1 MADNKDLNKENEA
14 LVKET
19 VSPENTAETAVKE
32 KEAAAEVASPKFETE
47 IKETAVSD
55 TQVYEDEEEETE
67 IVKPKKRFKKRF
79 VIIPLLLVAGG
90 AVAAKMFLFPTK
102 TLPTVVTQPV
112 ELGNIENIISISGNV
127 ASAETQVIFA
137 DIDGTLSQVN
147 VKVGDKVSA
156 GDVLFTYD
164 NEKLDLAEKQL
175 ELSTTKAKADYNSIY
190 STAGAADRKYAEGMS
205 PQQINDRMDA
215 ITAECRA
222 LDDKIT
228 EKKNRINQTIK
239 DLNNVSKDINQNGVF
254 DGTLGDNNYY
264 ERRENDNNN
273 SEMSESN
280 RQMYLAVQQTI
291 NDVTYARDTDPEIK
305 SWEDQKKLLEEE
317 KAHLTNAKSAYINPS
332 SATASKA
339 GMESTLLS
347 NEDKISRLEAA
358 KEGVKADFDAVITAV
373 DVAEGQSVQAGA
385 KTITLA
391 NIEDVQVNVQVSKS
405 DLGKISLG
413 QKVDIT
419 VNNNSYEGE
428 ITKISGTATK
438 NSNGV
443 PVVDTVIKI
452 KNPDQNIILGVEANN
467 KIHAQKA
474 ENTVVLPYECIL
486 TDAAGDYVYVVEN
499 GIVTRKNVKIGIS
512 TSTQAQILEGLSAG
526 DQVISTDLDTLT
538 EGAEVQLTSGL

>member
-127 ASAETQVIFA
+127 ASAETQVVFA
-137 DIDGTLSQVN
+137 DIDGTLSEVN
-147 VKVGDKVSA
+147 VKVGDKVNE
-156 GDVLFTYD
+156 GDTLFTYD
-164 NEKLDLAEKQL
+164 VEKLDLAKQQA
-175 ELSTTKAKADYNSIY
+175 ELAIKQANGSYSALYAKSPTTTEDL
-190 STAGAADRKYAEGMS
+190 KYAQGMNT
-205 PQQINDRMDA
+205 QQLTQRIDEIQAQIDEINR
-215 ITAECRA
+215 
-222 LDDKIT
+222 KIT
-228 EKKNRINQTIK
+228 EKKDRMAKTEEELNKVIRDYNENKVTDSAEGYNQYSRK
-239 DLNNVSKDINQNGVF
+239 DE
-254 DGTLGDNNYY
+254 DGN
-264 ERRENDNNN
+264 
-273 SEMSESN
+273 EMML
-280 RQMYLAVQQTI
+280 QTQYALLDVQ
-291 NDVTYARDTDPEIK
+291 YAMSHDPEINAWNNQITALK
-305 SWEDQKKLLEEE
+305 EES
-317 KAHLTNAKSAYINPS
+317 AHLSTARTAQGTSYVNPGT
-332 SATASKA
+332 ATSTKA
-339 GMESTLLS
+339 QMESSELS
-347 NEDKISRLEAA
+347 NEDKISRLETA

>member
-137 DIDGTLSQVN
+137 DIDGTLSEVN
-147 VKVGDKVSA
+147 VKVGDKVNE
-156 GDVLFTYD
+156 GDTLFTYD
-164 NEKLDLAEKQL
+164 VEKLDLAKQQA
-175 ELSTTKAKADYNSIY
+175 ELAIKQAKGSYSALYAKSPTTTEDL
-190 STAGAADRKYAEGMS
+190 KYAQGMNT
-205 PQQINDRMDA
+205 QQLTQRIDEIQAQIDEINR
-215 ITAECRA
+215 
-222 LDDKIT
+222 KIT
-228 EKKNRINQTIK
+228 EKKDRMAKTEEELNKVLKDYNENKVTDSAEGYNQYSRK
-239 DLNNVSKDINQNGVF
+239 DE
-254 DGTLGDNNYY
+254 DGN
-264 ERRENDNNN
+264 
-273 SEMSESN
+273 EMML
-280 RQMYLAVQQTI
+280 QTQYALLDVQ
-291 NDVTYARDTDPEIK
+291 YAMSHDPEINAWNNQITALK
-305 SWEDQKKLLEEE
+305 EES
-317 KAHLTNAKSAYINPS
+317 AHLSTARTAQGTSYVNPGT
-332 SATASKA
+332 ATSTKA
-339 GMESTLLS
+339 QMESSELS

-486 TDAAGDYVYVVEN
+486 TDAQGDYVYVVEN

-526 DQVISTDLDTLT
+526 DQVISTNLDTLT

>member
-486 TDAAGDYVYVVEN
+486 TDAQGDYVYVVEN